1 MNTSLVFTFISKDRP
16 GLVETLSAAIADAN
30 GSWQESRMTR
40 LAGQFAGIGRVNIAK
55 DKRDVLVSA
64 LQALSADG
72 ITVSIDNS
80 DSDSGE
86 AAEQLCHLQIVGND
100 RPGIVREVS
109 RALKERQLNVTELS
123 SNITSA
129 PMTGEPLF
137 EASVTAALPPG
148 CDLDELEDAMEDIAE
163 LLSVDID
170 IERG

>member
-16 GLVETLSAAIADAN
+16 GLVETLSAVIADAN

-40 LAGQFAGIGRVNIAK
+40 LAGQFAGIGRVNLGK
-55 DKRDVLVSA
+55 DKRDALIAA
-64 LQALSADG
+64 LQALSAEG

-80 DSDSGE
+80 EGDDSETGD
-86 AAEQLCHLQIVGND
+86 QYCRLQIVGND

-109 RALKERQLNVTELS
+109 RALKQRQLNVTELN

-129 PMTGEPLF
+129 AMSGEPLF
-137 EASVTAALPPG
+137 EATVIAALPPG
-148 CDLDELEDAMEDIAE
+148 CDLDELEDTMEEIAE
-163 LLSVDID
+163 MLSVDID